1 MRVAILASGNG
12 TNFEALTKQ
21 FQAGEIP
28 GIEALMFCNHPNA
41 PVIKRAERLGV
52 PYETF
57 SVKECGGKD
66 AYEKRLLKVLQD
78 YQIDFIVLSGY
89 LRVVGPTILNEY
101 PNSIINLHPALL
113 PKYPGLNSIERA
125 FDDYKRN
132 WRHSPLY

>member
-57 SVKECGGKD
+57 PLKNAVAKMPMKSVC
-66 AYEKRLLKVLQD
+66 
-78 YQIDFIVLSGY
+78 
-89 LRVVGPTILNEY
+89 
-101 PNSIINLHPALL
+101 
-113 PKYPGLNSIERA
+113 
-125 FDDYKRN
+125 
-132 WRHSPLY
+132 

>member
-12 TNFEALTKQ
+12 TNFEALTKK

-28 GIEALMFCNHPNA
+28 GTEALMFCNHPNA
-41 PVIKRAERLGV
+41 PVVKRAERLGI
-52 PYETF
+52 PHEAF
-57 SVKECGGKD
+57 SVKECGDKT
-66 AYEKRLLKVLQD
+66 AYEKHLLKVLQD

-113 PKYPGLNSIERA
+113 PSYPGLN
-125 FDDYKRN
+125 
-132 WRHSPLY
+132 

>member
-12 TNFEALTKQ
+12 TNFEA
-21 FQAGEIP
+21 
-28 GIEALMFCNHPNA
+28 
-41 PVIKRAERLGV
+41 ERSGV
-52 PYETF
+52 PHETF

-66 AYEKRLLKVLQD
+66 TYEERLLKVLQD

-89 LRVVGPTILNEY
+89 LRMVGPKILNEY

-113 PKYPGLNSIERA
+113 PNYPGLNSIERA
-125 FDDYKRN
+125 FDDYKKGNKRN